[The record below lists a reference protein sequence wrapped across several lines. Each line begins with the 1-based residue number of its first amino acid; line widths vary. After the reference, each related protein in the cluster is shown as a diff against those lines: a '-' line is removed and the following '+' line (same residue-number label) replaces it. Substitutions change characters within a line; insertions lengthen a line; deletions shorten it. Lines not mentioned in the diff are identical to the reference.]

1 MRVVQIIGIIA
12 AVILPLW
19 NIPLIIRIEK
29 RKSSKDLSVWWVVGV
44 WVCLVLMFPSALVS
58 TDIVFKVF
66 SFVNI
71 VLFSFVVIQTFRYR

>member
-19 NIPLIIRIEK
+19 NIPLIVRIEK
-29 RKSSKDLSVWWVVGV
+29 RKSSKDLSTWWVVGV

-58 TDIVFKVF
+58 TDIVFKIF
-66 SFVNI
+66 SIVNI
-71 VLFSFVVIQTFRYR
+71 ILFTLVAIQVLRYK